1 MEAHRA
7 EHDKRQAD
15 RIKTI
20 LYLDEGKTY
29 EEIERL
35 LFLDDTT
42 LRRYKKEYVAGG
54 LDMLLE
60 DKYKGST
67 GSLSTIQETELKQ
80 HLVRH
85 TYHRAKD
92 ICEHIK
98 NTYAV
103 EYTPEGLV
111 HLLHRL
117 GFSYKKMKQVPGK
130 ADPEKQKEFLQT
142 YEIIKQNMGETD
154 ELYFLDGSHPQH
166 NSMPAYGWI
175 LKGEEK
181 ELNRF
186 LGAERLRNLRYP
198 EAKRRGCKTNTGRQ
212 RINLNGALNLK
223 DHSAVVLAEDTINAD
238 AMITLLEALEA
249 KHPHAEN
256 IHCIAD
262 NAKYNHAKKVTE
274 YLNTSRVHLHYLPP
288 YAPNLNL
295 IERLWKFF
303 HKKVLYNKYYE
314 SFIEFKTASL
324 DFFKNMHQYHQELD
338 TLLTEN
344 FHIIGERVS
353 QT

>member
-1 MEAHRA
+1 MSIARPQSLTTEEQDILTEAHRA
-7 EHDKRQAD
+7 ERDKRQAD

-20 LYLDEGKTY
+20 LLLDHGRTY
-29 EEIERL
+29 AEVAQIL
-35 LFLDDTT
+35 LLDDSTI
-42 LRRYKKEYVAGG
+42 RRYAHEYRMGG
-54 LDMLLE
+54 LDLLLE
-60 DKYKGST
+60 DTYTGST
-67 GSLSTIQETELKQ
+67 GLLSTIQETELKL
-80 HLVRH
+80 HLAKH
-85 TYHRAKD
+85 TYRRAKD

-98 NTYAV
+98 HTYAV

-130 ADPEKQKEFLQT
+130 ADPEKQREFLHT
-142 YEIIKQNMGETD
+142 YETIKQNMADTD

-181 ELNRF
+181 EL
-186 LGAERLRNLRYP
+186 
-198 EAKRRGCKTNTGRQ
+198 KTNTGRK
-212 RINLNGALNLK
+212 RINLNGALNGK
-223 DHSAVVLAEDTINAD
+223 DYSAVVLAEETINAD
-238 AMITLLEALEA
+238 SMITLMQALEE
-249 KHPHAEN
+249 KHPYAEK

-262 NAKYNHAKKVTE
+262 NARYNHANKVTE
-274 YLNTSRVHLHYLPP
+274 YLKTSRVVLHYLPP

-303 HKKVLYNKYYE
+303 HEKVLYNEYYE
-314 SFIEFKTASL
+314 SFLEFKTATL
-324 DFFKNMHQYHQELD
+324 DFFKNMDQYGAELD
-338 TLLTEN
+338 TRFAEN

-353 QT
+353 QR